1 VGFRVSRPCGRRGQC
16 SAPDVVGEGNAPLSG
31 AMLPR
36 CSIPEVDQRPSISE
50 VYQRQRCTNAQAGG
64 NWPGRHTIWWGP
76 HECARLVVA
85 QTHRRARGST
95 KTIHA
100 RTHAH
105 ARTRTHTH
113 APAAACARGCHK
125 INPGRSQHLGLP
137 GSARRHGTSVAAPSP
152 SAPPALGRAPE
163 GRALERLRGTA
174 SWRPCPAPCPALPW

>member
-1 VGFRVSRPCGRRGQC
+1 MGFRVSRPCGRRGQC

-36 CSIPEVDQRPSISE
+36 CSISE
-50 VYQRQRCTNAQAGG
+50 VYQRQRCPGG
-64 NWPGRHTIWWGP
+64 GKL
-76 HECARLVVA
+76 ARAPYHLVGA
-85 QTHRRARGST
+85 PRMRSLGGCPNTQTRPWFHQNNTRT
-95 KTIHA
+95 H
-100 RTHAH
+100 THAH
-105 ARTRTHTH
+105 ARTH
-113 APAAACARGCHK
+113 APAAARARGCHK

-152 SAPPALGRAPE
+152 SAPPALRRAPE